1 VDVKVDYDPLARI
14 ALEPGSLE
22 AFYRDHLEVVR
33 RFVARRVSDPHTAAD
48 LTADIFVAAIDS
60 CRTYDP
66 DRGSVAAW
74 LCGVGRHVLA
84 AQARQR
90 CRGEAVARRIHGAR
104 MLDEDAMARVEERLD
119 AEREAR
125 RVYRAVGALSDC
137 DQALFELV
145 ALDGLSISDA
155 ARALGVKPATA
166 RVRLHRARARVIAH
180 LRTPDTPTCADTL
193 EVLS

>member
-1 VDVKVDYDPLARI
+1 MKVDYEPLSRI
-14 ALEPGSLE
+14 AHEPKSLE
-22 AFYRDHLEVVR
+22 AFYLDHLGVVS

-48 LTADIFVAAIDS
+48 LTADIFVAAIDG

-66 DRGSVAAW
+66 SRGPVAAW

-84 AQARQR
+84 AEVRQR
-90 CRGEAVARRIHGAR
+90 CRDDSVARKIHGRR
-104 MLDEDAMARVEERLD
+104 MLDEDAITRIEERLD

-125 RVYRAVGALSDC
+125 RIYSALGAVSEPDR
-137 DQALFELV
+137 ALFELV
-145 ALDGLSISDA
+145 AIDGLSIADA

-166 RVRLHRARARVIAH
+166 RVRLHRARARVTAH
-180 LRTPDTPTCADTL
+180 LRGPNAPACTDTL

>member
-1 VDVKVDYDPLARI
+1 MKVDYDPLPRI
-14 ALEPGSLE
+14 ASEPHSLE
-22 AFYRDHLEVVR
+22 AFYRDHLGVVS

-60 CRTYDP
+60 CHTYDAA
-66 DRGSVAAW
+66 RGPVDAW

-84 AQARQR
+84 AEVRQR
-90 CRGEAVARRIHGAR
+90 CREESVARKIHGRR
-104 MLDEDAMARVEERLD
+104 MLDEDSIARIDERLD

-125 RVYRAVGALSDC
+125 RIYSAVGSLSEPDR
-137 DQALFELV
+137 ALFEFV
-145 ALDGLSISDA
+145 ALDGLSVSDA

-166 RVRLHRARARVIAH
+166 RVRLHRARARVTAH
-180 LRTPDTPTCADTL
+180 LGGPETPTRAETL